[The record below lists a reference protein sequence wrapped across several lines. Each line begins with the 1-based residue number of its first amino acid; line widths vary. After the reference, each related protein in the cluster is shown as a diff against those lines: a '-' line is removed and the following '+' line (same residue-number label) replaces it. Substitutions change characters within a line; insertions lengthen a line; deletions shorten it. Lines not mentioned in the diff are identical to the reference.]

1 VWARIQSLVSSDV
14 ELIILIQ
21 SRRRRN
27 EFGQCLCIPSFDH
40 NCWKL

>member
-14 ELIILIQ
+14 DLMVPIR
-21 SRRRRN
+21 SRRRRD
-27 EFGQCLCIPSFDH
+27 EFGQCLSIPSFDH